1 MPITLRFLTKI
12 SLMMTEQPIAPFSD
26 QYFMQMAL
34 QEARLAYEAE
44 EVPIG
49 AVIVSRD
56 TVIGRGYNLTETL
69 QDVTAHAE
77 MIALT
82 AAQNYLG
89 SKVLPDCTL
98 YVTVEP
104 CVMCAGAIRHSRLMR
119 VVWGADEPKTGNTRF
134 ADDILHPST
143 LVTRGVLAEE
153 CAALMRD
160 FFRHRR

>member
-1 MPITLRFLTKI
+1 MPISLLFSTKI
-12 SLMMTEQPIAPFSD
+12 YLMMSELSIVPFSD
-26 QYFMQMAL
+26 QYFMKLAL
-34 QEARLAYEAE
+34 QEAQLAYEAE

-56 TVIGRGYNLTETL
+56 TVIGRGHNLTETL

-89 SKVLPDCTL
+89 CKVLPDCTL

-104 CVMCAGAIRHSRLMR
+104 CVMCAGAIRHSRLKR
-119 VVWGADEPKTGNTRF
+119 VVWGADEPKSGNTRF
-134 ADDILHPST
+134 SDDILHPST
-143 LVTRGVLAEE
+143 LVTRGILAEE
-153 CAALMRD
+153 CASLMQD